1 MVLSK
6 SCANEHFHP
15 LTFATRSC
23 RADLCASKCEA
34 AIWIKTMFKKHWVF
48 SILYPIHGEFCAL
61 RRSSAG
67 EDTHLYTCFLMFC
80 LAWCFSTRSC
90 RPIPGRFLDNALLLH
105 ACVSRISC
113 SLYFMWSLKQVNFY
127 CYLLH
132 LLSKWVTFL
141 FTLTTIYK
149 VSVQKVIFFSA
160 KHNLKPSILALASGS
175 LSQSAAQTLLLP
187 RMSPG
192 WRE

>member
-15 LTFATRSC
+15 LTFATRTC

-34 AIWIKTMFKKHWVF
+34 AIWIKKMFKKHWVF

-113 SLYFMWSLKQVNFY
+113 SLYFMWSLKQVNCC
-127 CYLLH
+127 CYLLRF
-132 LLSKWVTFL
+132 LSKRSIFGS
-141 FTLTTIYK
+141 TLTHRRDGSVKKYFFLEPNTI
-149 VSVQKVIFFSA
+149 
-160 KHNLKPSILALASGS
+160 
-175 LSQSAAQTLLLP
+175 
-187 RMSPG
+187 
-192 WRE
+192 

>member
-6 SCANEHFHP
+6 SCANEHFYP

-48 SILYPIHGEFCAL
+48 SIFNLIHGEFCAL

-67 EDTHLYTCFLMFC
+67 EDLLLYTSFLIFC

-90 RPIPGRFLDNALLLH
+90 RPIPGWFLENALLLL
-105 ACVSRISC
+105 ACVSRISG
-113 SLYFMWSLKQVNFY
+113 SLYFMWSLNQVNFC
-127 CYLLH
+127 CYFVRF
-132 LLSKWVTFL
+132 LSKRNIFRS
-141 FTLTTIYK
+141 K
-149 VSVQKVIFFSA
+149 MSDRRNVSVKKVILQNWRCFR
-160 KHNLKPSILALASGS
+160 S
-175 LSQSAAQTLLLP
+175 LC
-187 RMSPG
+187 
-192 WRE
+192 